1 MTNRADQL
9 IDLVYGELPPLGARD
24 QNWRYG
30 SPVGEPKL
38 LEWIAKLLEVDEANV
53 AITAGATMALVTLA
67 SIYRSRL
74 FLLPRP
80 YYPGYLGILGTLGV
94 EYEFY
99 DISPESI
106 DVDRIKDKAIQR
118 STVIIWN
125 FPHNPT
131 GIVAKQESIEAL
143 SEVISTTDLIVIC
156 DEVYR
161 QLLYSDSA
169 RFLSTRMLENDNV
182 YFVGS
187 FSKVWSLAGERVGWI
202 ITSRKNKDAF
212 VKVTRRLTMATSVAS
227 QLTALQ
233 VALETPSAQIL
244 EEMTRRR
251 NAIIEKV
258 SQDDSFELTPPQGG
272 IFAWIE
278 IRSPAIKRIGAL
290 RFAKLLQQMGI
301 RLPSGEEFGASY
313 SFLRVPFSTT
323 GSLHAI
329 DRISAAMGHI
339 SKLELSR

>member
-1 MTNRADQL
+1 MINSADQL
-9 IDLVYGELPPLGARD
+9 IDLVYGELPPLDARD

-38 LEWIAKLLEVDEANV
+38 LEWIANLLDVDETNV

-80 YYPGYLGILGTLGV
+80 YYPGYLGILAALGV

-99 DISPESI
+99 DISPEFI
-106 DVDRIKDKAIQR
+106 DVDRIKDRAFQR
-118 STVIIWN
+118 SAVVIWN

-131 GIVAKQESIEAL
+131 GIVAKQESIDAL
-143 SEVISTTDLIVIC
+143 SEVINNTDLIVIC

-161 QLLYSDSA
+161 PLLYSNSA
-169 RFLSTRMLENDNV
+169 RFLSVGMLESDNV

-202 ITSRKNKDAF
+202 ISSHKNKDAV
-212 VKVTRRLTMATSVAS
+212 VKVTRRLTMATSVVS
-227 QLTALQ
+227 QLTALR

-251 NAIIEKV
+251 NGIIEKV
-258 SQDDSFELTPPQGG
+258 LQENSFALTPPEGG

-278 IRSPAIKRIGAL
+278 ITLPATKRIGAL
-290 RFAKLLQQMGI
+290 RFSKLLQQLGI

-313 SFLRVPFSTT
+313 SFLRIPFSTT
-323 GSLHAI
+323 DSLDAI
-329 DRISAAMGHI
+329 DRISAAMQHI